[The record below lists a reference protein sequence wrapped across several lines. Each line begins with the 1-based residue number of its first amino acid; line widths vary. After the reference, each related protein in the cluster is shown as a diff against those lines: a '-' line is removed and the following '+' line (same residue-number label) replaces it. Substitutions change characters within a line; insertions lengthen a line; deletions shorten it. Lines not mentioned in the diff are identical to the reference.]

1 MYKYLSYIWLA
12 LLVLFVQ
19 IFLLDNIDIGASF
32 AVWVRPMIFPIIVL
46 LLPMELKNIWVIL
59 AAYAVGMAM
68 DVSLGG
74 SGLYVAT
81 LLPLSLVRSTLLYMT
96 TRRSVEMGDQT
107 ELLSRL
113 SVRQLMYYVTAALL
127 LYHALF
133 FFMEAL
139 TFSGLMRLVATI
151 IFSTAVSL
159 LVAWP
164 IIRMF
169 LSKVVAR

>member
-1 MYKYLSYIWLA
+1 
-12 LLVLFVQ
+12 
-19 IFLLDNIDIGASF
+19 
-32 AVWVRPMIFPIIVL
+32 
-46 LLPMELKNIWVIL
+46 
-59 AAYAVGMAM
+59 
-68 DVSLGG
+68 
-74 SGLYVAT
+74 
-81 LLPLSLVRSTLLYMT
+81 
-96 TRRSVEMGDQT
+96 
-107 ELLSRL
+107 
-113 SVRQLMYYVTAALL
+113 MYYVTAALL